1 MYAIRG
7 GLEMDEIKE
16 STVKVVL
23 DGNVITLAQLEEAK
37 KNPSVRIIEGEKPGE
52 YRTLKRMTER
62 F

>member
-1 MYAIRG
+1 
-7 GLEMDEIKE
+7 MDEIKE